1 MTVEQSDPLYCY
13 IAGGRGG
20 TPLNYVLGQLILECF
35 STELYKLDQVV

>member
-20 TPLNYVLGQLILECF
+20 DAPQLCVGATDFGMLF
-35 STELYKLDQVV
+35 Y